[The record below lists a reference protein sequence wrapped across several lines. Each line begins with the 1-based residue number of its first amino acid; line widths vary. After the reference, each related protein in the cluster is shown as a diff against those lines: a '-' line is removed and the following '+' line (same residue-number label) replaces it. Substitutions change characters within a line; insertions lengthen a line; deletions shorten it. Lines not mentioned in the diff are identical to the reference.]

1 MKDERSMK
9 DESSKNSNTDSI
21 KDQEIESIKE
31 ISPQLL
37 EELKKLHGNMAGLLT
52 IKGPIIGEKFF
63 LSKDSLSIGR
73 SSESDIL
80 LDDIT
85 VSRHH
90 AIIEKII
97 TDKKK
102 SAFGIRDLE
111 SLNGTYV
118 NGLIASQSDLLNGDR
133 IQVGKYVFL
142 FFISE

>member
-1 MKDERSMK
+1 MKDENSMK
-9 DESSKNSNTDSI
+9 DESSKNSHTDSI

-31 ISPQLL
+31 ISPQIL
-37 EELKKLHGNMAGLLT
+37 EELKKLHGNKAGLLT

-63 LSKDSLSIGR
+63 LGKDSLSIGR

-90 AIIEKII
+90 AIIEKKM
-97 TDKKK
+97 TEKKK

-118 NGLIASQSDLLNGDR
+118 NGVIAGESDLANGDR

>member
-1 MKDERSMK
+1 MKDENSMK
-9 DESSKNSNTDSI
+9 DENLKNSHTDSI

-31 ISPQLL
+31 ISPKIL
-37 EELKKLHGNMAGLLT
+37 EELKKLHGNKAGLLT

-73 SSESDIL
+73 SAESDIL

-90 AIIEKII
+90 AIIEKKII
-97 TDKKK
+97 EKKK

-118 NGLIASQSDLLNGDR
+118 NGAIAGQSELVNGDR

>member
-1 MKDERSMK
+1 MKDENSMK
-9 DESSKNSNTDSI
+9 DEISKNSHTDSI

-37 EELKKLHGNMAGLLT
+37 EELKKLHKDKAGLLT

-63 LSKDSLSIGR
+63 LSKDSLSVGR
-73 SSESDIL
+73 SAESDIL

-90 AIIEKII
+90 AVIEKKEGVF
-97 TDKKK
+97 T
-102 SAFGIRDLE
+102 IRDLE
-111 SLNGTYV
+111 SLNGTYL
-118 NGLIASQSDLLNGDR
+118 NGAIAGQSSLENGDR

-142 FFISE
+142 FFASE

>member
-1 MKDERSMK
+1 MKE
-9 DESSKNSNTDSI
+9 EISKNSHTDSI

-31 ISPQLL
+31 ISPQI
-37 EELKKLHGNMAGLLT
+37 LKVLKRLPKNRAGLLT

-63 LSKDSLSIGR
+63 LSKDNLSIGR
-73 SSESDIL
+73 SAESDIL

-90 AIIEKII
+90 AVIEKKKDMFII
-97 TDKKK
+97 
-102 SAFGIRDLE
+102 SDLE

-118 NGLIASQSDLLNGDR
+118 NGKIAGKSGLENGDR

>member
-37 EELKKLHGNMAGLLT
+37 EELKKLHGNKAGLLT

-90 AIIEKII
+90 AIIEK
-97 TDKKK
+97 KK
-102 SAFGIRDLE
+102 SSFGIRDLE

-118 NGLIASQSDLLNGDR
+118 NGIIASQSDLVNGDR

>member
-1 MKDERSMK
+1 MKDEI
-9 DESSKNSNTDSI
+9 SKNSHTDSI

-31 ISPQLL
+31 ISPQIL
-37 EELKKLHGNMAGLLT
+37 EELKKLHGNKAGLLT

-63 LSKDSLSIGR
+63 LSKNSFSIGR

-90 AIIEKII
+90 AIIEK
-97 TDKKK
+97 KKN
-102 SAFGIRDLE
+102 AFGIRDLE

-118 NGLIASQSDLLNGDR
+118 NGVIAGQSDLENGDR

>member
-21 KDQEIESIKE
+21 KDQEIESIKD

-37 EELKKLHGNMAGLLT
+37 EELKKLHGNKAGLLT

-63 LSKDSLSIGR
+63 LNKDSLSIGR

-90 AIIEKII
+90 AIIEKRII
-97 TDKKK
+97 ENKK

-118 NGLIASQSDLLNGDR
+118 NGEIAGQADLVNGDR
-133 IQVGKYVFL
+133 VQVGKYVFL

>member
-1 MKDERSMK
+1 MKDGNSMK
-9 DESSKNSNTDSI
+9 EERFKNSNTDSI

-37 EELKKLHGNMAGLLT
+37 EELKKLHGNKAGLLT

-63 LSKDSLSIGR
+63 LIKDSLSIGR

-90 AIIEKII
+90 AIIEK
-97 TDKKK
+97 KNN
-102 SAFGIRDLE
+102 AFGIRDLE

-118 NGLIASQSDLLNGDR
+118 NGVIAGQSDLANGDR

>member
-37 EELKKLHGNMAGLLT
+37 EELKKLHGNKAGLLT

-63 LSKDSLSIGR
+63 LGREDSLSIGR

-90 AIIEKII
+90 AIIEK
-97 TDKKK
+97 KKN
-102 SAFGIRDLE
+102 AFGIRDLE

-118 NGLIASQSDLLNGDR
+118 NGVITSQSDLVNGDR

>member
-1 MKDERSMK
+1 MKDEI
-9 DESSKNSNTDSI
+9 SKNSLTDSI

-31 ISPQLL
+31 ISPQIL
-37 EELKKLHGNMAGLLT
+37 EELKKLHGNKAGLLT

-63 LSKDSLSIGR
+63 LSKGSLSIGR
-73 SSESDIL
+73 SAESDIL

-90 AIIEKII
+90 AIIEK
-97 TDKKK
+97 KENVF
-102 SAFGIRDLE
+102 AIRDLE
-111 SLNGTYV
+111 SLNGTYL
-118 NGLIASQSDLLNGDR
+118 NGVIAGQSDLENGDR